1 VIKPCLLD
9 TSVVSALA
17 PGRPRPSSDAEAWLR
32 ARDGELHL
40 STITVAEI
48 EQGICKLRRARG
60 VERAARLTEWLDRLL
75 EAFDD
80 RLIHVDAEIG
90 RAAGRMSDA
99 ATAKGVNPGLAD
111 VLIAATARTRD
122 LLLLTR
128 NGRHFDALGVAHADP
143 FVALPD

>member
-1 VIKPCLLD
+1 M
-9 TSVVSALA
+9 
-17 PGRPRPSSDAEAWLR
+17 
-32 ARDGELHL
+32 
-40 STITVAEI
+40 ITVAEI
-48 EQGICKLRRARG
+48 ERGICKLRRAG
-60 VERAARLTEWLDRLL
+60 GAERAARLTEWLDRLL
-75 EAFDD
+75 ETFDD

>member
-1 VIKPCLLD
+1 M
-9 TSVVSALA
+9 
-17 PGRPRPSSDAEAWLR
+17 
-32 ARDGELHL
+32 
-40 STITVAEI
+40 
-48 EQGICKLRRARG
+48 
-60 VERAARLTEWLDRLL
+60 TEWLDRLL
-75 EAFDD
+75 ETFDD

-99 ATAKGVNPGLAD
+99 ATARGANPGLAD

-128 NGRHFDALGVAHADP
+128 NGRHFDALGVANADP

>member
-1 VIKPCLLD
+1 LLD

-48 EQGICKLRRARG
+48 EQGICKLRRAG
-60 VERAARLTEWLDRLL
+60 GAERAARLTEWLDRLL
-75 EAFDD
+75 ETFDD
-80 RLIHVDAEIG
+80 RLIYVDAEIG

>member
-1 VIKPCLLD
+1 
-9 TSVVSALA
+9 
-17 PGRPRPSSDAEAWLR
+17 
-32 ARDGELHL
+32 
-40 STITVAEI
+40 
-48 EQGICKLRRARG
+48 
-60 VERAARLTEWLDRLL
+60 
-75 EAFDD
+75 
-80 RLIHVDAEIG
+80 LIHVDAEIG

-111 VLIAATARTRD
+111 GLIAATARTRD